1 MRSMEDRPLVSI
13 ITVSYNAEKTIEQT
27 ILSVLNQTY
36 TNIEYIIID
45 GKSTDGTNE
54 IIQKYKDKIAYYVS
68 EKDSG
73 IYNAM
78 NKGIKAANGLL
89 IGIVNS
95 DDFYEL
101 DAVEINVKHYLSM
114 GVQRD
119 NTCYYGML
127 RMWKDEKEY
136 CVRQFHH
143 NFVTETAIQHPT
155 CFVPKSLYDKFGCFD
170 EHYRVCADF
179 ELLNRFNANGVK
191 FCKIDRVISNFRIG
205 GATTLLADEVILEPP
220 TIQLKYG
227 IITKDHYLRIVK
239 AVRKNRFRKR
249 LKKILFFWK

>member
-1 MRSMEDRPLVSI
+1 MRNMEDRPLVSI

-114 GVQRD
+114 GV
-119 NTCYYGML
+119 
-127 RMWKDEKEY
+127 
-136 CVRQFHH
+136 
-143 NFVTETAIQHPT
+143 
-155 CFVPKSLYDKFGCFD
+155 
-170 EHYRVCADF
+170 
-179 ELLNRFNANGVK
+179 
-191 FCKIDRVISNFRIG
+191 
-205 GATTLLADEVILEPP
+205 
-220 TIQLKYG
+220 
-227 IITKDHYLRIVK
+227 
-239 AVRKNRFRKR
+239 
-249 LKKILFFWK
+249 